1 MAKTR
6 SWFRNG
12 FLILALL
19 SVALIVP
26 VVCFAAES
34 EISLLDESQTE
45 YKLTY
50 DSGEFAVSSTGTLQ
64 LHIIQTADGE
74 DISDRVIWLSSAPNI
89 AAIDKN
95 GLVSG
100 KKVGEAEISCLS
112 LDGKTTFVKASI
124 KVVAGVESAALSDSK
139 LTLLLGAGN
148 EKAAAALSYTVQ
160 PENAYFQGATWISSD
175 ESVAIVDASGK
186 VNAVGAGTCLI
197 SAISEDSGFATPVSC
212 EITVLQAVS
221 QISISAEDILWT
233 GSTQKIAPVISPE
246 DASVQNVLWES
257 SDPSVAT
264 VDASGNVRSLTVGT
278 ATVKCISTDGSG
290 VFGECAVRVE
300 AKTQSIDFIE
310 KTVSLLIGAGEDH
323 STMVLTLSTTPA
335 DAYYQTA
342 TWTSSDENVVTVDA
356 QGRLQAVS
364 EGCAQ
369 ITAVS
374 DDPDCKTAAKCNVV
388 VSKAVQS
395 IVLDEVEQT
404 AYTAATVKLH
414 ADVGPDDA
422 ANKRVIWETSDPSIA
437 AVDANGNVRC
447 LSVGTCSITCTAADG
462 SGVASTCELNIIA
475 KVAGLSLSEKNVT
488 LLIGAGDEKLSTQL
502 SCTVIPTDALYQ
514 NVVWASC
521 DESIVTVDPDG
532 TLHAVGI
539 GKAVVSA
546 TSEDPEYT
554 TPAVCNVTVD
564 QAVLIL
570 ALDEHDATIY
580 TGDALKL
587 CADVSPDSA
596 TNKGLLWMSS
606 DPDVAA
612 VDTNGNVKGL
622 SVGSAEIVCMAA
634 DGSEVTD
641 KCTVTVRAKVKGVK
655 LDQSN
660 LQLAVGNGD
669 EAATGH
675 IGFAIQPEDAYI
687 QTVTWMSS
695 DESIVTV
702 DATGTVR
709 AIGEGIATV
718 SAVSDDPD
726 CGASASCQIVV
737 GKAVTSI
744 RFADAKSTMNLNSSQ
759 SIKTEVLPADAANK
773 KLTWES
779 TDPNVAAVDANGR
792 VCAVGNGTADI
803 ICSATDGTG
812 VKQTIR
818 ITVITPVSSIVP
830 SQREGFILVG
840 GTAKLSV
847 TVNPENATN
856 KEVKWETDSS
866 CVTVSADGVITG
878 VRTGTATVT
887 ATAKDGSGAAC
898 SVKVTVEPEVPV
910 ELSGLQYGTTIFN
923 YGTLNFTFRNLC
935 SSVGVSEIVYTVRL
949 SGTAFLL
956 TKSENTFTI
965 SGITVYPGRTISDS
979 NYFPKYSD
987 ARHITVTIESVTL
1000 SDGTEVIC
1008 GESYYYDIS

>member
-1 MAKTR
+1 M
-6 SWFRNG
+6 
-12 FLILALL
+12 
-19 SVALIVP
+19 
-26 VVCFAAES
+26 
-34 EISLLDESQTE
+34 
-45 YKLTY
+45 
-50 DSGEFAVSSTGTLQ
+50 
-64 LHIIQTADGE
+64 
-74 DISDRVIWLSSAPNI
+74 
-89 AAIDKN
+89 
-95 GLVSG
+95 
-100 KKVGEAEISCLS
+100 
-112 LDGKTTFVKASI
+112 
-124 KVVAGVESAALSDSK
+124 
-139 LTLLLGAGN
+139 
-148 EKAAAALSYTVQ
+148 Q

-197 SAISEDSGFATPVSC
+197 SAIFEDSGFSTPVSC

-233 GSTQKIAPVISPE
+233 GSTQKIVPVISPE

-264 VDASGNVRSLTVGT
+264 VDASGNVRGLTVGA
-278 ATVKCISTDGSG
+278 ATIKCISTDGSG

-447 LSVGTCSITCTAADG
+447 ISVGTCSITCIAADG

-514 NVVWASC
+514 NVVWASS

-554 TPAVCNVTVD
+554 TPAACNVTVD
-564 QAVLIL
+564 QAVMIL

-606 DPDVAA
+606 NPDVAA
-612 VDTNGNVKGL
+612 VDTNGNVKGI

-695 DESIVTV
+695 DEWFLPLSCWWSPSPSTS
-702 DATGTVR
+702 DRSEAG
-709 AIGEGIATV
+709 GI
-718 SAVSDDPD
+718 
-726 CGASASCQIVV
+726 
-737 GKAVTSI
+737 
-744 RFADAKSTMNLNSSQ
+744 
-759 SIKTEVLPADAANK
+759 
-773 KLTWES
+773 W
-779 TDPNVAAVDANGR
+779 
-792 VCAVGNGTADI
+792 
-803 ICSATDGTG
+803 
-812 VKQTIR
+812 
-818 ITVITPVSSIVP
+818 
-830 SQREGFILVG
+830 
-840 GTAKLSV
+840 
-847 TVNPENATN
+847 
-856 KEVKWETDSS
+856 
-866 CVTVSADGVITG
+866 
-878 VRTGTATVT
+878 
-887 ATAKDGSGAAC
+887 
-898 SVKVTVEPEVPV
+898 
-910 ELSGLQYGTTIFN
+910 
-923 YGTLNFTFRNLC
+923 
-935 SSVGVSEIVYTVRL
+935 
-949 SGTAFLL
+949 
-956 TKSENTFTI
+956 
-965 SGITVYPGRTISDS
+965 
-979 NYFPKYSD
+979 
-987 ARHITVTIESVTL
+987 
-1000 SDGTEVIC
+1000 
-1008 GESYYYDIS
+1008 

>member
-197 SAISEDSGFATPVSC
+197 SAISEDSGFSTPVSC

-221 QISISAEDILWT
+221 QISISAENILWT
-233 GSTQKIAPVISPE
+233 GSTQKIVPVISPE

-264 VDASGNVRSLTVGT
+264 VDASGNVRGLTVGA
-278 ATVKCISTDGSG
+278 ATIKCISTDGSG

-300 AKTQSIDFIE
+300 AKTQSIDFTE

-356 QGRLQAVS
+356 QGRLRAVS

-437 AVDANGNVRC
+437 DVDANGNVRC

-462 SGVASTCELNIIA
+462 SGVASACELNIIA
-475 KVAGLSLSEKNVT
+475 KVAGLSLPEKNVT

-514 NVVWASC
+514 NVVWASS

-564 QAVLIL
+564 QAVMIL

-580 TGDALKL
+580 KQGVAL
-587 CADVSPDSA
+587 DVQRSGCRGCRY
-596 TNKGLLWMSS
+596 KW
-606 DPDVAA
+606 
-612 VDTNGNVKGL
+612 
-622 SVGSAEIVCMAA
+622 
-634 DGSEVTD
+634 
-641 KCTVTVRAKVKGVK
+641 
-655 LDQSN
+655 Q
-660 LQLAVGNGD
+660 
-669 EAATGH
+669 
-675 IGFAIQPEDAYI
+675 
-687 QTVTWMSS
+687 
-695 DESIVTV
+695 
-702 DATGTVR
+702 
-709 AIGEGIATV
+709 
-718 SAVSDDPD
+718 
-726 CGASASCQIVV
+726 CQ
-737 GKAVTSI
+737 G
-744 RFADAKSTMNLNSSQ
+744 
-759 SIKTEVLPADAANK
+759 
-773 KLTWES
+773 
-779 TDPNVAAVDANGR
+779 
-792 VCAVGNGTADI
+792 
-803 ICSATDGTG
+803 
-812 VKQTIR
+812 
-818 ITVITPVSSIVP
+818 
-830 SQREGFILVG
+830 
-840 GTAKLSV
+840 
-847 TVNPENATN
+847 
-856 KEVKWETDSS
+856 
-866 CVTVSADGVITG
+866 
-878 VRTGTATVT
+878 
-887 ATAKDGSGAAC
+887 
-898 SVKVTVEPEVPV
+898 
-910 ELSGLQYGTTIFN
+910 
-923 YGTLNFTFRNLC
+923 TFRGQCGNC
-935 SSVGVSEIVYTVRL
+935 VHGSRRQRSNRQVY
-949 SGTAFLL
+949 
-956 TKSENTFTI
+956 
-965 SGITVYPGRTISDS
+965 S
-979 NYFPKYSD
+979 NR
-987 ARHITVTIESVTL
+987 A
-1000 SDGTEVIC
+1000 C
-1008 GESYYYDIS
+1008 

>member
-197 SAISEDSGFATPVSC
+197 SVISEDSGFSTPVSC

-264 VDASGNVRSLTVGT
+264 VDASGNVRGLTVGT
-278 ATVKCISTDGSG
+278 ATIKCISTDGSG

-356 QGRLQAVS
+356 QGRLRAVS

-422 ANKRVIWETSDPSIA
+422 ANKK
-437 AVDANGNVRC
+437 VDF
-447 LSVGTCSITCTAADG
+447 SVSWGTAPTHGSEPVENYLTVTPDSDG
-462 SGVASTCELNIIA
+462 STTATVSC
-475 KVAGLSLSEKNVT
+475 KNAFGDDTILITVT
-488 LLIGAGDEKLSTQL
+488 TREGGYT
-502 SCTVIPTDALYQ
+502 
-514 NVVWASC
+514 
-521 DESIVTVDPDG
+521 
-532 TLHAVGI
+532 
-539 GKAVVSA
+539 A
-546 TSEDPEYT
+546 T
-554 TPAVCNVTVD
+554 
-564 QAVLIL
+564 
-570 ALDEHDATIY
+570 
-580 TGDALKL
+580 
-587 CADVSPDSA
+587 
-596 TNKGLLWMSS
+596 
-606 DPDVAA
+606 
-612 VDTNGNVKGL
+612 
-622 SVGSAEIVCMAA
+622 
-634 DGSEVTD
+634 
-641 KCTVTVRAKVKGVK
+641 CTVTFTGVADGISISGSTATKKSSSGRGEYYEVGTSKTYTFNISLTNAFDDVASDLSVKEIGGVGTMYF
-655 LDQSN
+655 
-660 LQLAVGNGD
+660 GNGSFND
-669 EAATGH
+669 G
-675 IGFAIQPEDAYI
+675 GYI
-687 QTVTWMSS
+687 NYTEMYQK
-695 DESIVTV
+695 DL
-702 DATGTVR
+702 
-709 AIGEGIATV
+709 GEVA
-718 SAVSDDPD
+718 
-726 CGASASCQIVV
+726 
-737 GKAVTSI
+737 GKFIT
-744 RFADAKSTMNLNSSQ
+744 
-759 SIKTEVLPADAANK
+759 
-773 KLTWES
+773 
-779 TDPNVAAVDANGR
+779 
-792 VCAVGNGTADI
+792 
-803 ICSATDGTG
+803 SATISGNTLTVKTG
-812 VKQTIR
+812 SVVLENYYDHIAPDEYYIVDILYDR
-818 ITVITPVSSIVP
+818 YVVEITDDTM
-830 SQREGFILVG
+830 GYKDVG
-840 GTAKLSV
+840 DSFVNQNAKY
-847 TVNPENATN
+847 NA
-856 KEVKWETDSS
+856 EHIDD
-866 CVTVSADGVITG
+866 CYFY
-878 VRTGTATVT
+878 
-887 ATAKDGSGAAC
+887 
-898 SVKVTVEPEVPV
+898 VTVEDEI
-910 ELSGLQYGTTIFN
+910 SGLTQTVK
-923 YGTLNFTFRNLC
+923 LWLV
-935 SSVGVSEIVYTVRL
+935 SSVSGVSL
-949 SGTAFLL
+949 SPSALEF
-956 TKSENTFTI
+956 
-965 SGITVYPGRTISDS
+965 
-979 NYFPKYSD
+979 
-987 ARHITVTIESVTL
+987 
-1000 SDGTEVIC
+1000 
-1008 GESYYYDIS
+1008 

>member
-1 MAKTR
+1 MTKTR
-6 SWFRNG
+6 SRFRNG

-197 SAISEDSGFATPVSC
+197 SAISEDSGFSTPVSC

-233 GSTQKIAPVISPE
+233 GSTQKIVPVISPE

-264 VDASGNVRSLTVGT
+264 VDASGNVRGLTVGA
-278 ATVKCISTDGSG
+278 ATIKCISTDGSG

-356 QGRLQAVS
+356 QGRLRAVS

-514 NVVWASC
+514 NVVWASS

-539 GKAVVSA
+539 GKAVS
-546 TSEDPEYT
+546 
-554 TPAVCNVTVD
+554 
-564 QAVLIL
+564 LL
-570 ALDEHDATIY
+570 R
-580 TGDALKL
+580 LKIRNIQL
-587 CADVSPDSA
+587 RQ
-596 TNKGLLWMSS
+596 
-606 DPDVAA
+606 
-612 VDTNGNVKGL
+612 
-622 SVGSAEIVCMAA
+622 SVM
-634 DGSEVTD
+634 
-641 KCTVTVRAKVKGVK
+641 
-655 LDQSN
+655 
-660 LQLAVGNGD
+660 
-669 EAATGH
+669 
-675 IGFAIQPEDAYI
+675 
-687 QTVTWMSS
+687 
-695 DESIVTV
+695 
-702 DATGTVR
+702 
-709 AIGEGIATV
+709 
-718 SAVSDDPD
+718 
-726 CGASASCQIVV
+726 
-737 GKAVTSI
+737 
-744 RFADAKSTMNLNSSQ
+744 
-759 SIKTEVLPADAANK
+759 
-773 KLTWES
+773 
-779 TDPNVAAVDANGR
+779 
-792 VCAVGNGTADI
+792 
-803 ICSATDGTG
+803 
-812 VKQTIR
+812 
-818 ITVITPVSSIVP
+818 
-830 SQREGFILVG
+830 
-840 GTAKLSV
+840 
-847 TVNPENATN
+847 
-856 KEVKWETDSS
+856 
-866 CVTVSADGVITG
+866 
-878 VRTGTATVT
+878 
-887 ATAKDGSGAAC
+887 
-898 SVKVTVEPEVPV
+898 
-910 ELSGLQYGTTIFN
+910 
-923 YGTLNFTFRNLC
+923 
-935 SSVGVSEIVYTVRL
+935 
-949 SGTAFLL
+949 
-956 TKSENTFTI
+956 
-965 SGITVYPGRTISDS
+965 
-979 NYFPKYSD
+979 
-987 ARHITVTIESVTL
+987 
-1000 SDGTEVIC
+1000 
-1008 GESYYYDIS
+1008 

>member
-1 MAKTR
+1 M
-6 SWFRNG
+6 
-12 FLILALL
+12 
-19 SVALIVP
+19 
-26 VVCFAAES
+26 
-34 EISLLDESQTE
+34 
-45 YKLTY
+45 
-50 DSGEFAVSSTGTLQ
+50 
-64 LHIIQTADGE
+64 
-74 DISDRVIWLSSAPNI
+74 
-89 AAIDKN
+89 
-95 GLVSG
+95 
-100 KKVGEAEISCLS
+100 
-112 LDGKTTFVKASI
+112 
-124 KVVAGVESAALSDSK
+124 
-139 LTLLLGAGN
+139 
-148 EKAAAALSYTVQ
+148 
-160 PENAYFQGATWISSD
+160 
-175 ESVAIVDASGK
+175 
-186 VNAVGAGTCLI
+186 
-197 SAISEDSGFATPVSC
+197 
-212 EITVLQAVS
+212 LQAVS
-221 QISISAEDILWT
+221 QISISAENILWT
-233 GSTQKIAPVISPE
+233 GSTQKIVPVISPE

-264 VDASGNVRSLTVGT
+264 VDASGNVRGLTVGA
-278 ATVKCISTDGSG
+278 ATIKCISTDGSG

-356 QGRLQAVS
+356 QGRLRAVS

-437 AVDANGNVRC
+437 DVDANGNVRC

-462 SGVASTCELNIIA
+462 SGVASACELNIIA
-475 KVAGLSLSEKNVT
+475 KVAGLSLPEKNVT

-514 NVVWASC
+514 NVVWASS

-564 QAVLIL
+564 QAVMIL

-641 KCTVTVRAKVKGVK
+641 KCTVTVRAKVKEVK

-687 QTVTWMSS
+687 QTVTWISS
-695 DESIVTV
+695 DEWFLPLSCWWSPSPSTS
-702 DATGTVR
+702 DRSEAG
-709 AIGEGIATV
+709 GI
-718 SAVSDDPD
+718 
-726 CGASASCQIVV
+726 
-737 GKAVTSI
+737 
-744 RFADAKSTMNLNSSQ
+744 
-759 SIKTEVLPADAANK
+759 
-773 KLTWES
+773 W
-779 TDPNVAAVDANGR
+779 
-792 VCAVGNGTADI
+792 
-803 ICSATDGTG
+803 
-812 VKQTIR
+812 
-818 ITVITPVSSIVP
+818 
-830 SQREGFILVG
+830 
-840 GTAKLSV
+840 
-847 TVNPENATN
+847 
-856 KEVKWETDSS
+856 
-866 CVTVSADGVITG
+866 
-878 VRTGTATVT
+878 
-887 ATAKDGSGAAC
+887 
-898 SVKVTVEPEVPV
+898 
-910 ELSGLQYGTTIFN
+910 
-923 YGTLNFTFRNLC
+923 
-935 SSVGVSEIVYTVRL
+935 
-949 SGTAFLL
+949 
-956 TKSENTFTI
+956 
-965 SGITVYPGRTISDS
+965 
-979 NYFPKYSD
+979 
-987 ARHITVTIESVTL
+987 
-1000 SDGTEVIC
+1000 
-1008 GESYYYDIS
+1008 